1 MSQVYNYYTIPLFS
15 DISGYECPEQQ
26 ERLTAG
32 PNTTLLNDNTGC
44 DLNTAASRD
53 INCNP
58 VIPTESPVMN
68 SDKCDGAVRVD
79 LKYDENIISTIN
91 TFTTID
97 RSQFV
102 ELVKIQDS
110 KQLAVHNSIH
120 TGEKSSDMV
129 ACHKSSKLLLR
140 KAKLAVHKRNH
151 TGEKLLSCSTCRK
164 TFRHEGTLLGHTR
177 VHTGEKPFSCLTC
190 GKMFI
195 YRGSLSVHSRFHTG
209 KNIFTCTICAKLFIL
224 HEIT

>member
-1 MSQVYNYYTIPLFS
+1 MPLLS
-15 DISGYECPEQQ
+15 DISRYECPERQ
-26 ERLTAG
+26 EPLTTH
-32 PNTTLLNDNTGC
+32 PSTTLLHDNTGC

-53 INCNP
+53 TNCNP

-79 LKYDENIISTIN
+79 LKYDENIKSTTN

-110 KQLAVHNSIH
+110 KQLAVHNPIH

-129 ACHKSSKLLLR
+129 SCHKSSKLLLR
-140 KAKLAVHKRNH
+140 KAKLAVHKRIH
-151 TGEKLLSCSTCRK
+151 TREKLLSCSTCRK

-190 GKMFI
+190 GKKFS
-195 YRGSLSVHSRFHTG
+195 YKASLSYT
-209 KNIFTCTICAKLFIL
+209 ADFIQVRTFL
-224 HEIT
+224 RVLYALR